1 MWGMEHII
9 RAESKDAT
17 IKSTQDLIQRGLMTI
32 NMGNLN
38 NNKNNNAIDCYNNYV
53 NVNEFL
59 MTPIFKRKVK
69 EK

>member
-1 MWGMEHII
+1 
-9 RAESKDAT
+9 
-17 IKSTQDLIQRGLMTI
+17 MTI

-38 NNKNNNAIDCYNNYV
+38 IDKNNNAINCNNNYV

-59 MTPIFKRKVK
+59 MILVFKRKVK